1 MPIAALLLDW
11 PTREDKAPV
20 IGRYLFGLSFVKV
33 TPWRQTAHPIS
44 HPRAANLHGPQTLC
58 KTSLLAVAI
67 SVPELFLRIIS
78 ALAFLSPT
86 IPSLPAPTD
95 LASILGS
102 LPEQTPPPHR
112 RNFPLIHLPQQ
123 VFIFIGVSFLCR
135 LQQAAFRFKVHER
148 VRLPIFYVHNF

>member
-20 IGRYLFGLSFVKV
+20 IGRVPLRSVVCQGNTLETNRSSNFSPAGGES
-33 TPWRQTAHPIS
+33 PWSPDS
-44 HPRAANLHGPQTLC
+44 M
-58 KTSLLAVAI
+58 TSLLAVAI

-102 LPEQTPPPHR
+102 LPEQTPPAHR
-112 RNFPLIHLPQQ
+112 RNFALIHLPQQ
-123 VFIFIGVSFLCR
+123 VSIFIGVSFLCR